1 MASEIEVKFKVESFM
16 RVREALKAAGAEY
29 LGTANQNDVYFER
42 ADKSLGK
49 GDCGLRVRTS
59 VCIEH
64 GTRGKTPERFSPLL
78 TLKGPRQPHGWLKV
92 RREIQTHFD
101 NADAMVEILRSL
113 GLAGVTT
120 VQKRRASYK
129 LGNCRIE
136 LDELPLIGRFVEIEA
151 PGEVS
156 VRTVCEKLKL
166 TGKPIST
173 PYTDLLA
180 THRRRVGLPPT
191 GQSK

>member
-1 MASEIEVKFKVESFM
+1 MASEIEVKFKVESFA

-29 LGTANQNDVYFER
+29 LGTANQNDVYFDR
-42 ADKSLGK
+42 ADKSLGG
-49 GDCGLRVRTS
+49 GDCGLRIRTS

-64 GTRGKTPERFSPLL
+64 GTRADSAERFHPLL

-101 NADAMVEILRSL
+101 DADAMVEILRSL
-113 GLAGVTT
+113 GLAGAAI
-120 VQKRRASYK
+120 VQKRRASYR

-136 LDELPLIGRFVEIEA
+136 LDELSLIGRFVEIEA
-151 PGEVS
+151 PGEAA
-156 VRTVCEKLKL
+156 VRNVCEKLNL
-166 TGKPIST
+166 TGKPITT

-180 THRRRVGLPPT
+180 AHRRRVGLPPS
-191 GQSK
+191 GKV